1 MSPSN
6 RFATR
11 LLPAIAAVL
20 AALAAAPIQ
29 AQTQIS
35 DGVVRIGIINDQS
48 GVYSGTGGPGSTL
61 AAQMA
66 VEDLAS
72 VLRGIKVEIVPGD
85 HQNKPDIASSIAR
98 EWFDARKFDAVA
110 DGASSAAALAV
121 QDITRER
128 KKVFLISGPGST
140 DFTGKACSPTSFQ
153 FAYDTY
159 GLSNSTT
166 SALVKQGFK
175 NWFMLTADYAFGLS
189 LERDATNFL
198 GRNGGKVLGG
208 ARHPFGTNDFSSFL
222 MTASAS
228 KAQVIGLANGG
239 TDFSQALKQA
249 GEFQIAAGG
258 QRLVSLSGMISDIR
272 AVGLQTAQGT
282 YITESFYWDMDDQ
295 TRAFSRRFVER
306 NNGRPPTMVQAGVYA
321 GVHHYLKAVAATQS
335 DDGPTVSK
343 KMRETPV
350 ANFFH
355 NNTRIREDGRV
366 LLPMHLFRVKAPKDS
381 KGEWDLYQHVSSI
394 PGEQAFRP
402 LAEGGCPYI
411 TAGK

>member
-1 MSPSN
+1 MSKLQ
-6 RFATR
+6 RLARRLMVFAGISGT
-11 LLPAIAAVL
+11 
-20 AALAAAPIQ
+20 ALAAQ
-29 AQTQIS
+29 AQIS

-61 AAQMA
+61 AARMA
-66 VEDLAS
+66 AEDLAG
-72 VLRGIKVEIVPGD
+72 VLGGIKVEIVAGD

-121 QDITRER
+121 QEITRER
-128 KKVFLISGPGST
+128 KKIFLISGPGST
-140 DFTGKACSPTSFQ
+140 DFTGKACSPTGFQ
-153 FAYDTY
+153 FAYDSY
-159 GLSNSTT
+159 GLSNSTAT
-166 SALVKQGFK
+166 AMVRQGFK

-189 LERDATNFL
+189 LERDASTFL
-198 GRNGGKVLGG
+198 KKNGGNVVGS

-228 KAQVIGLANGG
+228 KAQVIALANGG

-272 AVGLQTAQGT
+272 AVGLATAQGT
-282 YITESFYWDMDDQ
+282 YVTESFYWDMDEN
-295 TRAFSRRFVER
+295 TRQFSRRFMER

-321 GVHHYLKAVAATQS
+321 GVHHYLKAVAATKS
-335 DDGPTVSK
+335 DDGTVVAR
-343 KMRETPV
+343 KMREMPV
-350 ANFFH
+350 ENFFH
-355 NNTRIREDGRV
+355 KGTKIREDGRV

-381 KGEWDLYQHVSSI
+381 KGEWDLYQHVSTI

-402 LAEGGCPYI
+402 LAEGGCSYV